1 MFLPNRT
8 PFKQTFSK
16 SLQHFYIFAKEKK
29 TAKAFNAYICSSFLK
44 YANFIISQNTS
55 IMKKIFFL
63 AAAVA
68 LTMASCGGQA
78 SGNAADND
86 STTTDTVATTEETAT
101 EEAFSAEAKTK
112 VEEITTQLQTAI
124 SQNDSKAIEKVLTS
138 VQTIYKQLVA
148 DGKLDDAKAYGEAI
162 KKLITDNADK
172 LKSASSGN
180 TTVNDLVSSIKS
192 LPTDAQATAEQAAE
206 AVKSI
211 PGEVKEAAEKAANK
225 AVDDAKA
232 AAKEKVD
239 SEVKKANDKAN
250 EAVKKAND
258 KVNDA
263 VNKAADDAINK
274 INSLRRQ

>member
-1 MFLPNRT
+1 MLFML
-8 PFKQTFSK
+8 
-16 SLQHFYIFAKEKK
+16 IFALGFKRKPHTRFRAISNKVHNQRKHKDIVTK
-29 TAKAFNAYICSSFLK
+29 TQKHK
-44 YANFIISQNTS
+44 S
-55 IMKKIFFL
+55 IMKKVFFL
-63 AAAVA
+63 AAVMA

-78 SGNAADND
+78 TGNAADND
-86 STTTDTVATTEETAT
+86 TVATDTTMFSEESTEAATAI
-101 EEAFSAEAKTK
+101 SAEAQSK
-112 VEEITTQLQTAI
+112 VEDVTAQLQEAI
-124 SQNDSKAIEKVLTS
+124 EKNDSKTIEKVLAN
-138 VQTIYKQLVA
+138 VQTVYKQLVA
-148 DGKLDDAKAYGEAI
+148 DGNLDDAKAYGEAI

-180 TTVNDLVSSIKS
+180 TTVNDLVSGIKS
-192 LPTDAQATAEQAAE
+192 LPTDAQSTAEQAAE

>member
-1 MFLPNRT
+1 ML
-8 PFKQTFSK
+8 
-16 SLQHFYIFAKEKK
+16 IFALGFKRRPHTRFRAISNNVRNQRKYKDIVTKTQKK
-29 TAKAFNAYICSSFLK
+29 HK
-44 YANFIISQNTS
+44 S
-55 IMKKIFFL
+55 IMKKVFFL
-63 AAAVA
+63 AATMA
-68 LTMASCGGQA
+68 LAMASCGGQA
-78 SGNAADND
+78 TGNAADND
-86 STTTDTVATTEETAT
+86 TVATDTTMFSEESTKAATAL
-101 EEAFSAEAKTK
+101 SAEAQSK
-112 VEEITTQLQTAI
+112 VEDVTAQLQEAI
-124 SQNDSKAIEKVLTS
+124 EKNDSKTIEKVLAS
-138 VQTIYKQLVA
+138 VQTVYKQLVA
-148 DGKLDDAKAYGEAI
+148 DGNLDDAKAYGEAI

-192 LPTDAQATAEQAAE
+192 LPTDAQTTAEQAAE
-206 AVKSI
+206 AVKNI

-239 SEVKKANDKAN
+239 AEVKKANDKAN

>member
-1 MFLPNRT
+1 MLFML
-8 PFKQTFSK
+8 
-16 SLQHFYIFAKEKK
+16 IFALGFKRRPHTRFRAISNNVRNQRKYKDIVTKTQKK
-29 TAKAFNAYICSSFLK
+29 HK
-44 YANFIISQNTS
+44 S
-55 IMKKIFFL
+55 IMKKVFFL
-63 AAAVA
+63 AATMA
-68 LTMASCGGQA
+68 LAMASCGGQA
-78 SGNAADND
+78 TGNAADND
-86 STTTDTVATTEETAT
+86 TVATDTTMFSEESTKAATAL
-101 EEAFSAEAKTK
+101 SAEAQSK
-112 VEEITTQLQTAI
+112 VEDVTAQLQEAI
-124 SQNDSKAIEKVLTS
+124 EKNDSKTIEKVLAS
-138 VQTIYKQLVA
+138 VQTVYKQLVA
-148 DGKLDDAKAYGEAI
+148 DGNLDDAKAYGEAI

-192 LPTDAQATAEQAAE
+192 LPTDAQTTAEQAAE
-206 AVKSI
+206 AVKNI

-225 AVDDAKA
+225 AVDDAKV

-239 SEVKKANDKAN
+239 AEVKKANDKAN